1 MRTKTRRFWLFDILF
16 VAGMVLPL
24 LAGITLK
31 ILFTPPQNGIE
42 IRGALVYL
50 TLPMPFFAWPITEAV
65 VNLCLSLCALVC
77 LCLFLTHGIRARV
90 HTRRQI
96 VAEWI
101 VERVQSMTREN
112 MGEHFLTFSPFVGAI
127 LGLSGLC
134 GLLSLLGI
142 YAPTRD
148 LSIVAGWAIL
158 VFALITYYKTR
169 AGALVYVESFGK
181 PLMLAPLNVV
191 GELATPVSMAFR
203 QYGNVLAGAVIMQLV
218 SYGLQGLSEWV
229 FGFLPFGL
237 ARAGILRVG
246 IPAILSIY
254 FDLFSTLLQAYIF
267 AMLTMLYISRG
278 YPQREVERRERRRR
292 EREKRINS

>member
-1 MRTKTRRFWLFDILF
+1 MRSKTRRFWLVDVLL
-16 VAGMVLPL
+16 VAGMVSPL
-24 LAGITLK
+24 VAGIILK

-42 IRGALVYL
+42 IRGALVYF
-50 TLPMPFFAWPITEAV
+50 TLPMPFFSWPITEAV
-65 VNLCLSLCALVC
+65 VNLCLSLWVLVC

-90 HTRRQI
+90 RTRRQI

-101 VERVQSMTREN
+101 VERVQSMVGEN
-112 MGEHFLTFSPFVGAI
+112 MGEHFLQFSPFVGAI

-134 GLLSLLGI
+134 GLLSLVGL

-169 AGALVYVESFGK
+169 AGALVYIESFGK

-203 QYGNVLAGAVIMQLV
+203 QYGNILAGAVIMQLV
-218 SYGLQGLSEWV
+218 SYGLQAFSAWV
-229 FGFLPFGL
+229 FGFLPWGL
-237 ARAGILRVG
+237 SRIGIFRIG
-246 IPAILSIY
+246 IPAVLSIY
-254 FDLFSTLLQAYIF
+254 FDLFSSVLQAYIF

-278 YPQREVERRERRRR
+278 YPLREVEK
-292 EREKRINS
+292 REKRRAARKKRIEA